1 MINQSYINQ
10 ADLLLQV
17 IPHIATEKTLA
28 LKGGTAINLF
38 LRNMPRLSVDI
49 DLTYLPIDGRET
61 ALTNISDSL
70 SRIRERITKSI
81 PGTIVNNHAIEG
93 NDVKL
98 LVQSQNAQI
107 KVEVNTITRGHL
119 HPVRLLEINEKV
131 QERFKKFAAIQVV
144 SNAELYGEKIC
155 AALDRQHPRD
165 LFDVYLLFQ
174 ESGYNEDIK
183 NGFIHALVSHMR
195 TMHEVLRPHLL
206 DQRSA
211 FDKQFQGM
219 SEIPF
224 TYEDFITTREDLIQ
238 TVNSS
243 LLAKDHSFLL
253 SFKKGNPD
261 WDLFPIAGLKHM
273 PAVQWKLLN
282 IQNLIKSNPQK
293 HQELLIKLDSVTRK
307 NN

>member
-17 IPHIATEKTLA
+17 IPHIATEKTLG

-38 LRNMPRLSVDI
+38 FRNMPRLSVDI
-49 DLTYLPIDGRET
+49 DLAYLPFDDRKT

-70 SRIRERITKSI
+70 GKIRERLKKSI
-81 PGTIVNNHAIEG
+81 PGIIVNNHTIEG

-107 KVEVNTITRGHL
+107 KIEVNTITRGHL
-119 HPVRLLEINEKV
+119 HPVRLMQVNEKV

-144 SNAELYGEKIC
+144 SEAELYGGKIC

-165 LFDVYLLFQ
+165 IFDVHLLFQ
-174 ESGYNEDIK
+174 EAGYDENIK
-183 NGFIHALVSHMR
+183 YGFIQALVSHMR
-195 TMHEVLRPHLL
+195 TIHEVLQPHLL
-206 DQRSA
+206 DQRAA

-219 SEIPF
+219 SDIAF
-224 TYEDFITTREDLIQ
+224 AYEDFENTRKKLIE

-243 LLAKDHSFLL
+243 LTDQDHFSC
-253 SFKKGNPD
+253 
-261 WDLFPIAGLKHM
+261 FPQCNTLKII
-273 PAVQWKLLN
+273 LDN
-282 IQNLIKSNPQK
+282 I
-293 HQELLIKLDSVTRK
+293 V
-307 NN
+307 

>member
-17 IPHIATEKTLA
+17 IPHIATEKTLV

-49 DLTYLPIDGRET
+49 DLTYLPFDDRET

-70 SRIRERITKSI
+70 GKIRERITKSI
-81 PGTIVNNHAIEG
+81 PGTTVNKHTIKG

-119 HPVRLLEINEKV
+119 HPVRLLQVNEKV

-144 SNAELYGEKIC
+144 SDAELYGGKIC

-183 NGFIHALVSHMR
+183 NGFIQALVSHMR
-195 TMHEVLRPHLL
+195 TMQEVLHPHLL

-211 FDKQFQGM
+211 FDNQFQGM
-219 SEIPF
+219 SDIAF
-224 TYEDFITTREDLIQ
+224 TYEDFEATREELIE

-243 LLAKDHSFLL
+243 LSDPDRSFLL
-253 SFKKGNPD
+253 SFKRGDPN
-261 WDLFPIAGLKHM
+261 WDLFPVARLKDM
-273 PAVQWKLLN
+273 PAIQWKLMN
-282 IQNLIKSNPQK
+282 IQNLKSSNPVK
-293 HQELLIKLDSVTRK
+293 HTELIHKLESFLK
-307 NN
+307 L